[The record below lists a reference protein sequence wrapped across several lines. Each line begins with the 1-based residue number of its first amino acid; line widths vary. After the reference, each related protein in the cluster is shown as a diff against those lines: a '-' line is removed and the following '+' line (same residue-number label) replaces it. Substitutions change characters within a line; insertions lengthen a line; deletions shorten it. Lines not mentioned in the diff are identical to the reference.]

1 VVTIAIENPR
11 SAEILELLRLG
22 DEFAAS
28 LYPVDSCYM
37 LDVSELDTPAVTVLV
52 AREKEGEPALGMVA
66 LVNREDGTAEI
77 KRMFVSE
84 LARGLGIGSALMAAI
99 DESARAAGIR
109 VIQLETGPL
118 QPEAIS
124 LYSKHGY
131 THIDNF
137 GPYIGDE
144 FSVCM
149 EKHLA

>member
-1 VVTIAIENPR
+1 MVTIAIESPR
-11 SAEILELLRLG
+11 SGEILELLRLG

-37 LDVSELDTPAVTVLV
+37 LDVSELDTPSVTVLV
-52 AREKEGEPALGMVA
+52 AREEAAEPALGMVA
-66 LVNREDGTAEI
+66 LVNRGDGTAEI
-77 KRMFVSE
+77 KRMYVTQR
-84 LARGLGIGSALMAAI
+84 ARGQGVGSALMTAI
-99 DESARAAGIR
+99 EAQARAAGIR

-124 LYSKHGY
+124 LYSRHGY
-131 THIDNF
+131 NHIDNF

-149 EKHLA
+149 EKQLA

>member
-1 VVTIAIENPR
+1 MVTIAIENPR

-28 LYPVDSCYM
+28 LYPIDSCYM
-37 LDVSELDTPAVTVLV
+37 LDVSELDAPGVTVLV
-52 AREKEGEPALGMVA
+52 ARERAGEPALGMVA
-66 LVNREDGTAEI
+66 LVNRGDGTAEI

-84 LARGLGIGSALMAAI
+84 IARGLGIGSALMAAI

-109 VIQLETGPL
+109 VIQLETGPR

-131 THIDNF
+131 NHIDNF

-149 EKHLA
+149 EKRLA